1 MMNVRKEFQV
11 FQNWLLQHK
20 SDYQQILA
28 EKPYCV
34 AVSYDTIHGKSL
46 VIFKYSQIDSD
57 FSNPFVK
64 LCRGLILDAST
75 FEPVSF
81 PFVKFHNYGESYCP
95 NIDWKNCWVGQK
107 VDGSLIKVV
116 KLDNGKLLVSTNG
129 TIDAFKAGL
138 PEQIGCTAKT
148 FGDLFVE
155 AVEKNRDKCY
165 AAAMANHEC
174 FPNGIEAPL
183 DWLASLLRKDVT
195 YMFELTSP
203 FNKVV
208 VPWHETKAWLL
219 GERDNKT
226 FEETYFSDS
235 FLRYTFDTPKVF
247 KLGSI
252 EECVFA
258 AEQLGTD
265 EEGFVVCDKDF
276 NRVKIKS
283 PTYVALHHMKNNGVL
298 SYERGLEIVRGNE
311 LAEVLTYFPEFK
323 EHLEKIKER
332 YDKAVEDLQNLDA
345 ALSSWISEN
354 GYDAQHWLIENG
366 GKDRK
371 KLALWL
377 FKATKNP
384 GVGFAIVDGK
394 VSSTAEWL
402 KSMPSS
408 KLVSFLGFK
417 D

>member
-1 MMNVRKEFQV
+1 MKNKLALQWFIEQHAD
-11 FQNWLLQHK
+11 WEKLL
-20 SDYQQILA
+20 S
-28 EKPYCV
+28 EKPYCI
-34 AVSYDTIHGKSL
+34 TISRDVVDGQKL
-46 VIFKYSQIDSD
+46 IMFKYSQIDSD
-57 FSNPFVK
+57 FNIELVRE
-64 LCRGLILDAST
+64 CRGIILDEDT
-75 FEPVSF
+75 FEPVCV
-81 PFVKFHNYGESYCP
+81 PFFKFGNYGESYCP
-95 NIDWKNCWVGQK
+95 EIDWKNCWVGQK
-107 VDGSLIKVV
+107 IDGSLIKVV
-116 KLDNGKLLVSTNG
+116 KTKKGLLISTNG
-129 TIDAFKAGL
+129 TIDAFKAPL
-138 PEQIGCTAKT
+138 PEQIGCTAKS
-148 FGDLFVE
+148 FGELFRQAVQNALTAYVE
-155 AVEKNRDKCY
+155 FSSAHHLARVDWVLT
-165 AAAMANHEC
+165 
-174 FPNGIEAPL
+174 PL
-183 DWLASLLRKDVT
+183 QWLSAQLKEGKT

-208 VPWHETKAWLL
+208 VGWSKTRAFFL
-219 GERDNKT
+219 GMRDNET
-226 FEETYFSDS
+226 FQETYFEGHPLGQW
-235 FLRYTFDTPKVF
+235 FMTPKVF
-247 KLGSI
+247 PLTSV
-252 EECVFA
+252 EECVSA

-265 EEGFVVCDKDF
+265 EEGFVVCDKNF

-332 YDKAVEDLQNLDA
+332 YDKAVEDLQNLDV

-402 KSMPSS
+402 KNMPSS